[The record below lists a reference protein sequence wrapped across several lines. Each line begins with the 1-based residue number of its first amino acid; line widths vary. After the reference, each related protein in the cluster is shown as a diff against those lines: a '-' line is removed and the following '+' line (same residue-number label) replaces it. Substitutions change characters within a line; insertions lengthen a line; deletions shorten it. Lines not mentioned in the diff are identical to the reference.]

1 MKRVEG
7 KVAIVTG
14 GASGLGLAACQR
26 LAEEGA
32 QVVMADIAEE
42 QGAAAAAAIDGAE
55 FARLNVSDEQNW
67 QALIDSVV
75 AEFGRLDVLVN
86 CAGIVQ
92 LASIEHTT
100 EEIWRKVNAVGTDGK
115 FYGGKHAVRVM
126 KPAGSGSIINMC
138 STASIQGGPNIFAYA
153 ASKSAIRGMT
163 KSVACLSTQEKYGIR
178 CNSVHPGNMETPMLR
193 NMYNIVAE
201 NDPASAAIMDSLWV
215 GEPVDVANM
224 ILFLASDESKSV
236 NGAEMVVDN
245 TTTIT
250 EGAVPKPD

>member
-86 CAGIVQ
+86 CAGVVQ

-100 EEIWRKVNAVGTDGK
+100 
-115 FYGGKHAVRVM
+115 
-126 KPAGSGSIINMC
+126 
-138 STASIQGGPNIFAYA
+138 A
-153 ASKSAIRGMT
+153 ADTQHGAIT
-163 KSVACLSTQEKYGIR
+163 SPFIYI
-178 CNSVHPGNMETPMLR
+178 
-193 NMYNIVAE
+193 
-201 NDPASAAIMDSLWV
+201 
-215 GEPVDVANM
+215 
-224 ILFLASDESKSV
+224 
-236 NGAEMVVDN
+236 
-245 TTTIT
+245 
-250 EGAVPKPD
+250 